1 MKVLRSQISERG
13 GHYLKKLKE
22 PKISFIMVRYS
33 GDKGAFKSFVK
44 GMISDYLNSDKLPKL
59 QENALVG
66 NVEIP
71 SKAK

>member
-1 MKVLRSQISERG
+1 
-13 GHYLKKLKE
+13 
-22 PKISFIMVRYS
+22 MVRYS
-33 GDKGAFKSFVK
+33 GDKGAFKSFIK

-59 QENALVG
+59 QENTLVG

>member
-1 MKVLRSQISERG
+1 MN
-13 GHYLKKLKE
+13 KLKE

-59 QENALVG
+59 QKNALVG
-66 NVEIP
+66 NVENP
-71 SKAK
+71 PKAK